1 MVQKQK
7 RVHQAAYVDQKQH
20 APQVLDFIAP
30 TYPRSVVLTN
40 NAPASAVIYP
50 TLPNA
55 SALRRI
61 AHPTT
66 VLSVTPTQK
75 VVRKEI
81 AVPML

>member
-1 MVQKQK
+1 MECTAQIP
-7 RVHQAAYVDQKQH
+7 A
-20 APQVLDFIAP
+20 F
-30 TYPRSVVLTN
+30 YPSAVLTN
-40 NAPASAVIYP
+40 RAPTSVVIYP

-55 SALRRI
+55 PASGRI

>member
-1 MVQKQK
+1 ME
-7 RVHQAAYVDQKQH
+7 
-20 APQVLDFIAP
+20 FIAQIS
-30 TYPRSVVLTN
+30 PRSAALTN
-40 NAPASAVIYP
+40 NAPTLAVIYP

-55 SALRRI
+55 HVSGRI

-75 VVRKEI
+75 VVRKET